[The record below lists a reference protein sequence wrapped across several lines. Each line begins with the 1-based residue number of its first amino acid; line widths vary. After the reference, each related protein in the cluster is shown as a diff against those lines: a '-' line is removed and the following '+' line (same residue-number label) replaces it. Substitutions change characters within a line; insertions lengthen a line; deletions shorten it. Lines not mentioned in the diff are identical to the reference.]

1 MKTLH
6 IYKSEPD
13 PISKTLVHILS
24 EGNQVTEIRLYE
36 GQPDYERLIDL
47 IFDHEKVISWW

>member
-1 MKTLH
+1 METLQ
-6 IYKSEPD
+6 IYKSQPD
-13 PISKTLVHILS
+13 TISKTLVHILS

-47 IFDHEKVISWW
+47 IFEHEKVISWW